1 VTTHVRYH
9 IVYKPIVLQINSVY
23 NYKMLFPN
31 YGRGLSG
38 NFVDIFIAKIRK
50 SRIKNYVL
58 CCEESRLGQSLET
71 DCQINMVLW

>member
-1 VTTHVRYH
+1 
-9 IVYKPIVLQINSVY
+9 
-23 NYKMLFPN
+23 MLFPN